1 MFRVLPCK
9 WFPLKEQV
17 QVFRPVVSISY
28 RILKLI
34 LHVKQNTFIYF
45 WNVRLEN
52 RHQMVKVGVL

>member
-1 MFRVLPCK
+1 MFRVLLCK

-17 QVFRPVVSISY
+17 QVFRPVLPISC

-34 LHVKQNTFIYF
+34 LHVKQNTFIF
-45 WNVRLEN
+45 RMLEN